1 MEDLSIVHGVT
12 LPTRRLKP
20 AVQGCRL
27 KSALRGPS
35 GFNPRRFPICHNWAL
50 SKQGLTPRS
59 ESFSE
64 WYNELVQRAE
74 LADYTPIRGCMAI
87 RPNGYA
93 LWENMQRALD
103 DMFKSTGHSNAY
115 FPLFIPKSFFEKEAE
130 HVEGFAKEC
139 AIVTHHRLKPNP
151 EGKGLIP
158 DPDAKLEE
166 ELIVRPTS
174 ETVIWH
180 MYGKWIQSYRDLPIL
195 INQWANVV
203 RWELRTRL
211 FLRTA
216 EFLWQE
222 GHTAHATYEEAE
234 QEALTILEVYR
245 KFAEEWMAVP
255 VITGVKTE
263 TEKFAG
269 ADHTYC
275 IEALTQEGKAIQAG
289 TSHHLGQNFGKAFD
303 VTFATKDGTL
313 DYVYGTSWGVS
324 TRLIGTLLMVHSDD
338 KGLVLPPKLAPVQ
351 VVVLPMG
358 KDDEIRSVTYAKAD
372 DLARALAEQGVRV
385 KVDKRDQLSPGFKFN
400 DWELKG
406 ACMRVEVGPRDLEA
420 GTCVVARRDLGDKV
434 TVALGALTEHVT
446 EQLAAMQ
453 QALYD
458 RAFAEREAQTRRV
471 DTWDEFKACFA
482 GEGGG
487 GFVVAHWDGTAE
499 TEAAIAEE
507 TKATIRAIPI
517 TPLAPEDAEPG
528 HCVYSGRPSQ
538 QRVVFAKAY

>member
-1 MEDLSIVHGVT
+1 M
-12 LPTRRLKP
+12 
-20 AVQGCRL
+20 
-27 KSALRGPS
+27 
-35 GFNPRRFPICHNWAL
+35 
-50 SKQGLTPRS
+50 SKQGITSRDV
-59 ESFSE
+59 SFSD

-74 LADYTPIRGCMAI
+74 LADYTPVRGCMAI

-93 LWENMQRALD
+93 LWENIQRALD
-103 DMFKSTGHSNAY
+103 DMFKASGHENAY
-115 FPLFIPKSFFEKEAE
+115 FPLFIPKSFFEKEAQ

-139 AIVTHHRLKPNP
+139 AIVTHHRLKPTP
-151 EGKGLIP
+151 DGKGLMP

-234 QEALTILEVYR
+234 QESLTILEIYR
-245 KFAEEWMAVP
+245 RIAEEWMAVP
-255 VITGVKTE
+255 VITGIKTE
-263 TEKFAG
+263 SEKFAG

-289 TSHHLGQNFGKAFD
+289 TSHHLGQNFAKAFD
-303 VTFATKDGTL
+303 VTFTNKEGKL
-313 DYVYGTSWGVS
+313 EHVYATSWGVS
-324 TRLIGTLLMVHSDD
+324 TRLIGTLIMVHSDD
-338 KGLVLPPKLAPVQ
+338 KGLVVPPRLAPTQ
-351 VVVLPMG
+351 VVFLPMG
-358 KDDEIRSVTYAKAD
+358 KDEEIRAQTYAKAD
-372 DLARALAEQGVRV
+372 EMAALLRDHSVRV

-406 ACMRVEVGPRDLEA
+406 ACIRVEIGPRDLE
-420 GTCVVARRDLGDKV
+420 GGSCVVARRDLGEKV
-434 TVALGALTEHVT
+434 TVPLDQLTDYVRA
-446 EQLAAMQ
+446 QLDAMQ
-453 QALYD
+453 SDLFAKALAMRD
-458 RAFAEREAQTRRV
+458 SMTKRV
-471 DTWDEFKACFA
+471 DTWDEFEACFA

-487 GFVVAHWDGTAE
+487 GFVVAHWDGTDA
-499 TEAAIAEE
+499 TEALIAEK
-507 TKATIRAIPI
+507 TKATIRAIPLV
-517 TPLAPEDAEPG
+517 PLHPDDAQPG
-528 HCVYSGRPSQ
+528 KCVLTGRPST

>member
-1 MEDLSIVHGVT
+1 M
-12 LPTRRLKP
+12 
-20 AVQGCRL
+20 
-27 KSALRGPS
+27 
-35 GFNPRRFPICHNWAL
+35 
-50 SKQGLTPRS
+50 SKQGITSRDV
-59 ESFSE
+59 SFSD

-74 LADYTPIRGCMAI
+74 LADYTPVRGCMAI

-93 LWENMQRALD
+93 LWENIQRALD
-103 DMFKSTGHSNAY
+103 DMFKASGHENAY
-115 FPLFIPKSFFEKEAE
+115 FPLFIPKSFFEKEAQ

-139 AIVTHHRLKPNP
+139 AIVTHHRLKPTP
-151 EGKGLIP
+151 DGKGLMP

-234 QEALTILEVYR
+234 QESLTILEIYR
-245 KFAEEWMAVP
+245 RIAEEWMAVP
-255 VITGVKTE
+255 VITGIKTE
-263 TEKFAG
+263 SEKFAG

-289 TSHHLGQNFGKAFD
+289 TSHHLGQNFAKAFD
-303 VTFATKDGTL
+303 VTFTNKEGKL
-313 DYVYGTSWGVS
+313 EHVYATSWGVS
-324 TRLIGTLLMVHSDD
+324 TRLIGTLIMVHSDD
-338 KGLVLPPKLAPVQ
+338 KGLVVPPRLAPTQ
-351 VVVLPMG
+351 VVFLPMG
-358 KDDEIRSVTYAKAD
+358 KDEEIRAQTYAKAD
-372 DLARALAEQGVRV
+372 EMAALLRDHSVRV

-406 ACMRVEVGPRDLEA
+406 ACIRVEIGPRDLE
-420 GTCVVARRDLGDKV
+420 GGSCVVARRDLGEKV
-434 TVALGALTEHVT
+434 TVPLDQLTDYVRA
-446 EQLAAMQ
+446 QLDAMQ
-453 QALYD
+453 SDLFAKALAMRD
-458 RAFAEREAQTRRV
+458 SMTKRV
-471 DTWDEFKACFA
+471 DTWDEFEACFA

-487 GFVVAHWDGTAE
+487 GFVVAHWDGTDT
-499 TEAAIAEE
+499 TEALIAEK
-507 TKATIRAIPI
+507 TKATIRAIPLV
-517 TPLAPEDAEPG
+517 PLHPDDAQPG
-528 HCVYSGRPSQ
+528 KCVLTGRPST

>member
-1 MEDLSIVHGVT
+1 M
-12 LPTRRLKP
+12 
-20 AVQGCRL
+20 
-27 KSALRGPS
+27 
-35 GFNPRRFPICHNWAL
+35 

-59 ESFSE
+59 ESYSD

-74 LADYTPIRGCMAI
+74 LADYTPVRGCMAI

-93 LWENMQRALD
+93 IWENMQRALD
-103 DMFKSTGHSNAY
+103 DMFKATGHSNAY
-115 FPLFIPKSFFEKEAE
+115 FPLFIPKSFFEKEAQ

-139 AIVTHHRLKPNP
+139 AIVTHHRLKPTP
-151 EGKGLIP
+151 DGKGLMP

-234 QEALTILEVYR
+234 QESLTILEVYR

-303 VTFATKDGTL
+303 VTFTAASGQL
-313 DYVYGTSWGVS
+313 EHVYGTSWGVS

-338 KGLVLPPKLAPVQ
+338 KGLVIPPKLASVQ
-351 VVVLPMG
+351 VVILPMG
-358 KDDEIRSVTYAKAD
+358 RDEETRAVTYAKAD
-372 DLARALAEQGVRV
+372 ELAAPLIAAGVKV

-406 ACMRVEVGPRDLEA
+406 ACVRVELGPRDIEA
-420 GTCVVARRDLGDKV
+420 GTCLVARRDLGEKV
-434 TVALGALTEHVT
+434 AVPLGELTQYAQA
-446 EQLAAMQ
+446 QLAEMQ
-453 QALYD
+453 QAMYD
-458 RAFAEREAQTRRV
+458 KALAEREAQTNRV
-471 DTWDEFKACFA
+471 DTWAEFEACFA

-499 TEAAIAEE
+499 SEAAIADA
-507 TKATIRAIPI
+507 TKATIRAIPL
-517 TPLAPEDAEPG
+517 TPLTAGDDEPG
-528 HCVYSGRPSQ
+528 VCVFSGKPSK